1 MAKSKTRHK
10 KPVGNPSGYSDNLI
24 DKICLA
30 LVTPVLRPDEIEGST
45 PHLRSLRAILEEMK
59 TPHMSMLMRWLSD
72 PKMAYLREQMRL
84 AYETRA
90 EIMADELLEISDENP
105 REITTITQ
113 GDRTSEIDRTDG
125 AGVQRN
131 RLRVDTRK
139 WIASRLLP
147 KKYGD
152 KVELGVTEGLA
163 AVMAS
168 IKDIPE

>member
-1 MAKSKTRHK
+1 MAKSKTRPK
-10 KPVGNPSGYSDNLI
+10 KPRGNPSGYSDNLI
-24 DKICLA
+24 DSICLA
-30 LVTPVLRPDEIEGST
+30 LVTPVLNPDEPEGST

-59 TPHMSMLMRWLSD
+59 TPSMSMFMRWLNDS
-72 PKMAYLREQMRL
+72 KMEYLREQYAR
-84 AYETRA
+84 AYAVRA
-90 EIMADELLEISDENP
+90 EIMADELTEISDEDP
-105 REITTITQ
+105 REVTTITQ
-113 GDRTSEIDRTDG
+113 GDRTTEVDRTDG
-125 AGVQRN
+125 AGIQRN